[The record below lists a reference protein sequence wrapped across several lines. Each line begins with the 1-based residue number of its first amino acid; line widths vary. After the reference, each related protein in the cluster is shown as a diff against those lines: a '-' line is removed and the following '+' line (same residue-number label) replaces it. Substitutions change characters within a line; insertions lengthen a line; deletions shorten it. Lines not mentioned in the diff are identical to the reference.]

1 MEDAFW
7 DGVLEGLNRDPPDYK
22 RIVGLLEEVKLELE
36 SLVPDAWKQE
46 LHECMDVEIFAQVC
60 TWCVCI
66 ILNKVSLFLFHF
78 LIHCPNPLGS

>member
-46 LHECMDVEIFAQVC
+46 LGECMDVEIFGQVC
-60 TWCVCI
+60 MPD
-66 ILNKVSLFLFHF
+66 LH
-78 LIHCPNPLGS
+78 